1 MSTEKFYENLPALE
15 RFIDLANSEHY
26 RHVPDDWYAVVTDV
40 TGSTAAIE
48 AGRYKDV
55 NFLGAC
61 SIIAVRNA
69 LHPLDI
75 PFVFGGDGASM
86 LIPPSVLKPTPDALL
101 GLRYLAAQSFEMDLR
116 VGIVSVALIQ
126 QKHTLK
132 IAKIQLT
139 PECSQ
144 ASFLGGGITYATDLI
159 KQNAQ
164 YRFDTLDANAEVDLT
179 GMECRW
185 QEVSSSYGNTLSLIV
200 VAMPNQEK
208 PETVIYREILE
219 TIQEIYGGEQT
230 YHPIHE
236 SKLHLTFNPKKLW
249 TEVKAR
255 VASRHFI
262 SRFLYLLKLIIG
274 NSLGSFFMRFSIK
287 IAGVDWGNYKK
298 AVIFASDYQKID
310 DVLRMVIAGT
320 PIKTSQLDAY
330 LAQRLKA
337 GELAYGIHVSN
348 RALLT
353 CMILDRHERHIH
365 LVDAADGGYAL
376 AAKQL
381 KLQFAEFKQRNL

>member
-185 QEVSSSYGNTLSLIV
+185 QEVSSFHGNTLSVIIK
-200 VAMPNQEK
+200 AMPNSNQSAER
-208 PETVIYREILE
+208 IYREIVE
-219 TIQEIYGGEQT
+219 TIEQIYGGEKT
-230 YHPIHE
+230 YHPVHVE
-236 SKLHLTFNPKKLW
+236 ALQLTLNPKKLW

-255 VASRHFI
+255 SRYPHMVARI
-262 SRFLYLLKLIIG
+262 GYLTKLIVG
-274 NSLGSFFMRFSIK
+274 NFLGLVFMQWGVK
-287 IAGVDWGNYKK
+287 IAGVDWGQYKK
-298 AVIFASDYQKID
+298 SVALASDYQKMD

-320 PIKTSQLDAY
+320 PAQTQQLENY
-330 LAQRLKA
+330 LEKRWKQ
-337 GELAYGIHVSN
+337 GEIAYGIHISN

-353 CMILDRHERHIH
+353 CLISNRTGWHIH

-376 AAKQL
+376 AAKKM
-381 KLQFAEFKQRNL
+381 KLQLQS